1 MQTVAMV
8 AKKEIM
14 YKKLGF
20 QAGIEIHAQLLT
32 KKKLFCNCTTNL
44 SQNSPIIVVKRK
56 FRPVLGEMG
65 DFDSAMLIEFEKGNT
80 FFYEVNDSVCT
91 YELDE
96 TPPFSM
102 NEEALYSCI
111 TLAKMMDCHIVE
123 ELTVCRKNYIDGS
136 VPCGF
141 QRTALVGYDGY
152 ILLRQD
158 SKSKNKKKVPISW
171 IYIEE
176 DAARKDS
183 ELTKGKNI
191 YFKLDRLG
199 IPLVEI
205 VTHHNL
211 TSPTEVVSAARTLGM
226 LIKSSGMVR
235 RGLGALRQDIN
246 ISIAEGNRVELK
258 GIQLL
263 QLIPTAID
271 FEIKRQLKLIE
282 MKKELKN
289 RDITAKDIKLEI
301 IDVTDVF
308 SKTSSRLIK
317 SAFKRNEKVLL
328 LPLIGF
334 KGLLCKELQ
343 PNKNFAT
350 ELSEH
355 VKIFTNLKGLIHS
368 DEDLSKYNFNKHE
381 ITNIKKK
388 VRNPNSAFI
397 IVIGNDEEVQ
407 RVFSFIH
414 ARIIST
420 FEGVPQETRKVNEEG
435 LSSFLRNLHGKSR
448 LYPDTDLP
456 PVVIDF
462 KKVEEICE
470 NLPEDFWTQ
479 IQRISSEY
487 KISIDITEQLVYED
501 KAGIFEKLMKNKS
514 PMKIV
519 LTTLTQTLRSL
530 SREGIQISN
539 ITDTHLLEL
548 FEALKKNKFAKEAIP
563 EILTEQAKDPSK
575 SMVEI
580 INKLGGG
587 ISQEDLEVL
596 ILEVL
601 YNSKDLIKD
610 RGTQAFSPLMG
621 LVMRKVRGK
630 IDGKIVSET
639 LRKLMK
645 DIDLE

>member
-1 MQTVAMV
+1 MKTVAMV

-14 YKKLGF
+14 YKNLGF

-32 KKKLFCNCTTNL
+32 NKKLFCNCTATL
-44 SQNSPIIVVKRK
+44 SQNSPLIFVKRK

-65 DFDSAMLIEFEKGNT
+65 EFDPALLIEFKKGNT

-111 TLAKMMDCHIVE
+111 TLAKMMNCHIVE
-123 ELTVCRKNYIDGS
+123 ETTVCRKNYIDGS

-141 QRTALVGYDGY
+141 QRTALVGYDGF
-152 ILLRQD
+152 IFLKQD
-158 SKSKNKKKVPISW
+158 SKSKNEKKLPISW

-183 ELTKGKNI
+183 ELSEGKNI

-211 TSPTEVVSAARTLGM
+211 MSPTEVVSAACALGM

-246 ISIAEGNRVELK
+246 VSIAAGNRVELK

-271 FEIKRQLKLIE
+271 FEIKRQLNLIE
-282 MKKELKN
+282 MKKELKK
-289 RDITAKDIKLEI
+289 REISAKDIKLNI
-301 IDVTDVF
+301 IDVTDIF

-317 SAFKRNEKVLL
+317 SALERNEKVLL
-328 LPLIGF
+328 LPVIGF
-334 KGLLCKELQ
+334 KGLLGKELQ
-343 PNKNFAT
+343 PNKSFAT

-355 VKIFTNLKGLIHS
+355 VTIFTNLKVLIHS
-368 DEDLSKYNFNKHE
+368 DEDLSNYDFNNHE
-381 ITNIKKK
+381 ITEIEKK
-388 VRNPNSAFI
+388 VGNPSSAFI
-397 IVIGNDEEVQ
+397 IVVGNDEEVQ
-407 RVFSFIH
+407 RAFSFIH

-420 FEGVPQETRKVNEEG
+420 FEGVPQETRKVNEKG
-435 LSSFLRNLHGKSR
+435 LSSFIRNLHGKSR

-456 PVVIDF
+456 PVMIDF
-462 KKVEEICE
+462 KKVEEIE
-470 NLPEDFWTQ
+470 KNLPEDFWSQ

-487 KISIDITEQLVYED
+487 KISMDITEELVYEG
-501 KAGIFEKLMKNKS
+501 KAGIFEKLMKSKS

-519 LTTLTQTLRSL
+519 LTTLTQILRFL
-530 SREGIQISN
+530 SREGVQINN

-548 FEALKKNKFAKEAIP
+548 FEGLKKEKFAKEAIP
-563 EILTEQAKDPSK
+563 EILTKQAKDPSK

-596 ILEVL
+596 ILDVL
-601 YNSKDLIKD
+601 NNSKDLIKD

-621 LVMRKVRGK
+621 LVMRQVRGK

-639 LRKLMK
+639 LRKFMK